1 MLVGISR
8 MKENVLDFTFNTIRC
23 DKKLVYV
30 IILTN
35 HKIVQFGI

>member
-1 MLVGISR
+1 MLGWISR
-8 MKENVLDFTFNTIRC
+8 MKEDMLDFAFNIITC